1 MEILMT
7 QCTRAR
13 TAVRNGEVKQAE
25 AFLRKLTRCEE
36 KVLRMRFGIGT
47 RPRRV
52 NEIGRGLGVATTT
65 VRRIQRRAVQRLR
78 LLASN
83 DG

>member
-1 MEILMT
+1 M
-7 QCTRAR
+7 
-13 TAVRNGEVKQAE
+13 KHAE
-25 AFLRKLTRCEE
+25 SFLRKLTRREE

-47 RPRRV
+47 EPRPV
-52 NEIGRGLGVATTT
+52 NEIGRGLGLPTTT

-78 LLASN
+78 LLASD

>member
-1 MEILMT
+1 MDAEME
-7 QCTRAR
+7 
-13 TAVRNGEVKQAE
+13 QAE
-25 AFLRKLTRCEE
+25 SFLRKLTRREE

-47 RPRRV
+47 EPRRM
-52 NEIGRGLGVATTT
+52 NEIGRGLGIATTT

-83 DG
+83 QT